1 MPEVTALRSFSWN
14 WWPCLVTVSEQAATR
29 TTIATAAP
37 TAHLPC
43 QADLG
48 RHPAGVSSIDLPMSS
63 GERIIQTSLSIAAAP
78 GRSARP
84 RSPPISNPEV
94 PTPDPSHQSSRPIC
108 QDALMLTRLRLWRD
122 RHEKAR
128 SLYGSIVTQARSR
141 GFYAHWG
148 VPDTADGRF
157 EMIVLHLAMVL
168 HRLGREG
175 QAGQRLAQALTEA
188 FAVDLDDNLR
198 EMTVGDLAVPRHVK
212 RAVGALHERHVSYGA
227 ALAAS
232 DDGPLTAALHARLE
246 AVGAG

>member
-1 MPEVTALRSFSWN
+1 
-14 WWPCLVTVSEQAATR
+14 
-29 TTIATAAP
+29 
-37 TAHLPC
+37 
-43 QADLG
+43 
-48 RHPAGVSSIDLPMSS
+48 
-63 GERIIQTSLSIAAAP
+63 
-78 GRSARP
+78 
-84 RSPPISNPEV
+84 
-94 PTPDPSHQSSRPIC
+94 
-108 QDALMLTRLRLWRD
+108 MLTRLRLWRD

-148 VPDTADGRF
+148 VPDTAEGRF
-157 EMIVLHLAMVL
+157 EMIVLHLVMVL

-246 AVGAG
+246 AVGAGAGLEAGRFCTYIRQVSHRLDLLPGAEVLAGRIAWPRIDGPQIDGAAHEAQPIGG

>member
-1 MPEVTALRSFSWN
+1 
-14 WWPCLVTVSEQAATR
+14 
-29 TTIATAAP
+29 
-37 TAHLPC
+37 
-43 QADLG
+43 
-48 RHPAGVSSIDLPMSS
+48 
-63 GERIIQTSLSIAAAP
+63 
-78 GRSARP
+78 
-84 RSPPISNPEV
+84 
-94 PTPDPSHQSSRPIC
+94 
-108 QDALMLTRLRLWRD
+108 MLTRLRLWRD

-128 SLYGSIVTQARSR
+128 FLYGSIVTQARSR

-157 EMIVLHLAMVL
+157 EMIVLHLVMVL

-246 AVGAG
+246 AVGAGAGLEAGRFCTYIRQVSHRLDLLPGAEVLAGRIAWPQIDGPQIDGAAHEAQPIGG

>member
-1 MPEVTALRSFSWN
+1 
-14 WWPCLVTVSEQAATR
+14 
-29 TTIATAAP
+29 
-37 TAHLPC
+37 
-43 QADLG
+43 
-48 RHPAGVSSIDLPMSS
+48 
-63 GERIIQTSLSIAAAP
+63 
-78 GRSARP
+78 
-84 RSPPISNPEV
+84 
-94 PTPDPSHQSSRPIC
+94 
-108 QDALMLTRLRLWRD
+108 MLTRLRLWRD

-157 EMIVLHLAMVL
+157 EMIVLHLVMVL

-212 RAVGALHERHVSYGA
+212 RAVGALHERHVSYGT

-246 AVGAG
+246 AVGAGAGLEAGRFCTYIRQVSHRLDLLPGAEVLAGRIAWPQIDGPQIDGAAHEAQPIGG

>member
-1 MPEVTALRSFSWN
+1 
-14 WWPCLVTVSEQAATR
+14 
-29 TTIATAAP
+29 
-37 TAHLPC
+37 
-43 QADLG
+43 
-48 RHPAGVSSIDLPMSS
+48 
-63 GERIIQTSLSIAAAP
+63 
-78 GRSARP
+78 
-84 RSPPISNPEV
+84 
-94 PTPDPSHQSSRPIC
+94 
-108 QDALMLTRLRLWRD
+108 MLTRLRLWRD

-148 VPDTADGRF
+148 VPDTAEGRF
-157 EMIVLHLAMVL
+157 EMIVLHLVMVL

-212 RAVGALHERHVSYGA
+212 RAVGALHERHVSYGT

-246 AVGAG
+246 AVGAGAGLEAGRICAYIRQVSHRLDLLPGAEVLAGRIAWPQIDGAAHEAQPIGG

>member
-1 MPEVTALRSFSWN
+1 
-14 WWPCLVTVSEQAATR
+14 
-29 TTIATAAP
+29 
-37 TAHLPC
+37 
-43 QADLG
+43 
-48 RHPAGVSSIDLPMSS
+48 
-63 GERIIQTSLSIAAAP
+63 
-78 GRSARP
+78 
-84 RSPPISNPEV
+84 
-94 PTPDPSHQSSRPIC
+94 
-108 QDALMLTRLRLWRD
+108 MLTRLRLWRD

-148 VPDTADGRF
+148 VPDTAEGRF
-157 EMIVLHLAMVL
+157 EMIVLHLVMVL

-246 AVGAG
+246 AVGAGAGLEAGRFCTYIRQVSHRLDLLPGAEVLAGRIAWPQIDGPQIDGAAHEAQPTGG

>member
-1 MPEVTALRSFSWN
+1 
-14 WWPCLVTVSEQAATR
+14 
-29 TTIATAAP
+29 
-37 TAHLPC
+37 
-43 QADLG
+43 
-48 RHPAGVSSIDLPMSS
+48 
-63 GERIIQTSLSIAAAP
+63 
-78 GRSARP
+78 
-84 RSPPISNPEV
+84 
-94 PTPDPSHQSSRPIC
+94 
-108 QDALMLTRLRLWRD
+108 MLTRLRLWRD
-122 RHEKAR
+122 LHEKAR

-148 VPDTADGRF
+148 VPDTAEGRF
-157 EMIVLHLAMVL
+157 EMIVLHLVMVL

-246 AVGAG
+246 AVGAGAGLEAGRICTYIRQVSHRLDLLPGAEVLAGRIAWPQIDGPQIDGAAHEAQPIGG

>member
-1 MPEVTALRSFSWN
+1 
-14 WWPCLVTVSEQAATR
+14 
-29 TTIATAAP
+29 
-37 TAHLPC
+37 
-43 QADLG
+43 
-48 RHPAGVSSIDLPMSS
+48 
-63 GERIIQTSLSIAAAP
+63 
-78 GRSARP
+78 
-84 RSPPISNPEV
+84 
-94 PTPDPSHQSSRPIC
+94 
-108 QDALMLTRLRLWRD
+108 MLTRLRLWRD

-148 VPDTADGRF
+148 VPDTAEGRF
-157 EMIVLHLAMVL
+157 EMIVLHLVMVL

-175 QAGQRLAQALTEA
+175 QPGQRLARALTEA
-188 FAVDLDDNLR
+188 FTVDLDDNLR

-246 AVGAG
+246 AVGAGAGLEAGRFCTYIRQVSHRLDLLPGAEVLAGRIAWPQIDGPQIDGAAHEAQPIGG